1 MCCDSWGRKEWDTT
15 ERLNRTELMLFSI
28 MAAPIYI
35 PTNRVGGF
43 PFSTPSSAF
52 IICRLCDDSP
62 SGQCEMICHCG
73 FDLHF
78 YNNDMYSGFNYHKVY
93 DLQVFSLILWVVFL
107 LVGITGR
114 IFLIFM
120 KSNLFFSF
128 VICVL
133 HLFVASVT
141 TLKRKI

>member
-1 MCCDSWGRKEWDTT
+1 
-15 ERLNRTELMLFSI
+15 MLFSI

-78 YNNDMYSGFNYHKVY
+78 YYNDMYSGFNYHKVY
-93 DLQVFSLILWVVFL
+93 DLQIFSLILWVVFL

-114 IFLIFM
+114 IFFNFYEVQFIFFFCDLCSSFCCFCYNFE
-120 KSNLFFSF
+120 KKNLGYVSTPHVF
-128 VICVL
+128 
-133 HLFVASVT
+133 
-141 TLKRKI
+141 